1 MSKIKIFSLGGL
13 NENGKNTY
21 VVEIDEKIF
30 VLDTGLKYANDSMY
44 GIDYI
49 IPDYDYLIK
58 NKKRIVGVF
67 LTHAHPEN
75 IGGIKDLCDS
85 IPNLK
90 IYCTKYTR
98 KYLELD
104 GFNGNIY
111 EVQPHKKISF
121 NDISVFPISVTH
133 SVPDAVMYVINT
145 KDGSIVYTGDFIID
159 PSMQGKYN
167 MDIGK
172 IAYIGK
178 QGVLCMLSDSAFS
191 EKEGHTSPNHRLTS
205 FFRDC
210 INRANG
216 RIIFTVLPI
225 HLFTIE
231 EIFEAAKNSHRKIVI
246 MGKKLQSVINMA
258 MSEKYLKDYTDILGD
273 LSNINDNNVIL
284 LVCDDKEKPYTAIDR
299 IVSGYD
305 KFIHLKNTDTIIF
318 AEPRYDE
325 NEKIIVR
332 LENEIAMLGAET
344 ISIPKNKEITHH
356 ASSEDLML
364 MIDLLKPKY
373 YMPVEGEYRFMVNN
387 ANIANEL
394 GIKNEN
400 IILKTNGE
408 IVLIE
413 NKKLK
418 ECYEKIDFNEV
429 LIDGNTNDDI
439 GELVIK
445 DREMLSENGIVLISA
460 TLSKETK
467 KILVGPEITT
477 RGFIYIKDSKEMINN
492 IKKIAMD
499 IIEKNVGNNYVDYNN
514 IKVEIRESLSK
525 YFYSETECKPMII
538 AVIQEI

>member
-1 MSKIKIFSLGGL
+1 MNKIKIVALGGL

-21 VVEIDEKIF
+21 VVEIDDKIF
-30 VLDTGLKYANDSMY
+30 ILDCGLKYANDKMY

-49 IPDYDYLIK
+49 IPDYSYLIQ
-58 NKKRIVGVF
+58 NKDKIVGIF

-75 IGGIKDLCDS
+75 MGGINDLCEAL
-85 IPNLK
+85 PNIK
-90 IYCTKYTR
+90 VYCTKYTK

-104 GFNGNIY
+104 GFKHNIY

-121 NDISVFPISVTH
+121 DDLSVFPISVSH
-133 SVPDAVMYVINT
+133 SVPDSVMYVINT

-159 PSMQGKYN
+159 PSMHGKYN

-191 EKEGHTSPNHRLTS
+191 ERPGHTSPNHRLTD
-205 FFRDC
+205 FFRDS
-210 INRANG
+210 INRSEG

-231 EIFEAAKNSHRKIVI
+231 EIFEAAKYSHRKIVI

-258 MSEKYLKDYTDILGD
+258 INEGYLNDYKDIMGD
-273 LSNINDNNVIL
+273 LSNVNDHNSIL
-284 LVCDDKEKPYTAIDR
+284 LVCDDKEKPYAAIDR

-305 KFIHLKNTDTIIF
+305 KFIKLNKDDTILF

-332 LENEIAMLGAET
+332 LENEIAMMGATT
-344 ISIPKNKEITHH
+344 ISIPKDKEISHH
-356 ASSEDLML
+356 ASQEDLML

-373 YMPVEGEYRFMVNN
+373 YMPVEGEYRYMVNN
-387 ANIANEL
+387 AALANEL
-394 GIKNEN
+394 GVSNEN

-408 IVLIE
+408 FVKIE
-413 NKKLK
+413 NKKLI
-418 ECYEKIDFNEV
+418 ECYDKIDINDV

-439 GELVIK
+439 GELVLK

-460 TLSKETK
+460 TLDKNTKEV
-467 KILVGPEITT
+467 LVGPEVTT
-477 RGFIYIKDSKEMINN
+477 RGFIYIKDSKEMIDNV
-492 IKKIAMD
+492 KKICLD
-499 IIEKNVGNNYVDYNN
+499 IIKDNVNNNYVDYNN
-514 IKVEIRESLSK
+514 IKVEIRENLSK

-538 AVIQEI
+538 AVIQEV